1 MQLVKHG
8 SAIVAIIERRWER
21 DYLSSVR
28 GRLEWVPLYRVGGTV
43 PLAEIH
49 TDTHRVR
56 LCEGQ
61 GQPLFDQQEVELHLL
76 EEGGMSG

>member
-1 MQLVKHG
+1 MQLVRHG
-8 SAIVAIIERRWER
+8 SAVVAIIERRWER

-28 GRLEWVPLYRVGGTV
+28 GRLEWVPLYQVGSTV

-49 TDTHRVR
+49 TGSRRVR

-61 GQPLFDQQEVELHLL
+61 GQPLFDQQEVELHPL
-76 EEGGMSG
+76 EERGISG

>member
-1 MQLVKHG
+1 MQLVRHG

-49 TDTHRVR
+49 TGTHRVR

-61 GQPLFDQQEVELHLL
+61 GQPLFDQQEVELHPL
-76 EEGGMSG
+76 EEGDMPG

>member
-1 MQLVKHG
+1 MQLVRHG

-21 DYLSSVR
+21 VYLSSAKD
-28 GRLEWVPLYRVGGTV
+28 RLEWVPLYLVGGAL

-49 TDTHRVR
+49 TGTRQVR

-61 GQPLFDQQEVELHLL
+61 SLFDQQDVELHPL
-76 EEGGMSG
+76 

>member
-1 MQLVKHG
+1 MQLVRHG

-28 GRLEWVPLYRVGGTV
+28 GRLEWVPLYLVGGTI

-49 TDTHRVR
+49 TATHQVR
-56 LCEGQ
+56 LCEGE
-61 GQPLFDQQEVELHLL
+61 GQSLFALQEVELHPL
-76 EEGGMSG
+76 

>member
-1 MQLVKHG
+1 MQLVRHG

-28 GRLEWVPLYRVGGTV
+28 GRLDWVPLYRVGSTV

-49 TDTHRVR
+49 TATHQVRV
-56 LCEGQ
+56 CESEGQ
-61 GQPLFDQQEVELHLL
+61 SLFFQQEVELHPL
-76 EEGGMSG
+76 

>member
-1 MQLVKHG
+1 MQLVRHG

-28 GRLEWVPLYRVGGTV
+28 GSLEWLPLYLVDGTV

-49 TDTHRVR
+49 TDTRQVR

-61 GQPLFDQQEVELHLL
+61 SLFDQQDVELHTS
-76 EEGGMSG
+76 EAG

>member
-1 MQLVKHG
+1 MQLVRHG
-8 SAIVAIIERRWER
+8 RAIVAIIKRRWER

-28 GRLEWVPLYRVGGTV
+28 GSLERVPLYLVGGTA

-49 TDTHRVR
+49 TATRQVR

-61 GQPLFDQQEVELHLL
+61 SLFDQRDVELHPL
-76 EEGGMSG
+76 